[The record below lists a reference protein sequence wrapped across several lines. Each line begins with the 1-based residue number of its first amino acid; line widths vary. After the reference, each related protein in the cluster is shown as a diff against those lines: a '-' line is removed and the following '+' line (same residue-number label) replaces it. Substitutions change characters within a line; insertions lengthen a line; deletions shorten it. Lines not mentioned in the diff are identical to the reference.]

1 MMMNPSLKNLC
12 KVIPGTIIQGKWHHN
27 RYTIIK
33 ELGFGANGIVY
44 LARYNNTQ
52 VALKMSDNGMSIT
65 SEVNVLKS
73 FAKVQGS
80 ALGPSLLDVDDWERP
95 GKMVSFYV
103 MEFIKGPDF
112 LTFLQQKGPDWT
124 GVMVLQLLADL
135 QLLHENGWVF
145 GDLKPDNL
153 IVTGPPARIRCIDV
167 GGTTLQGRSIKEF
180 TEFFDRGYWGLGSR
194 KAEPGYDLFAVG
206 MIMVNTAYPKRFNK
220 ISGGIDEIVGKVKQ
234 SPELKRYETVI
245 LNALTGKYHSARE
258 MREGILQIHQPDTY
272 SRSGRQQQKATS
284 GNQGRQQQRTVT
296 GKQGKQ
302 QTTAN
307 SSMSQSNAAN
317 VTARQ
322 TRNSYNK
329 KKRKKSSS
337 LLETVTIIIIISV
350 LYFVYIYSQIT

>member
-1 MMMNPSLKNLC
+1 VMMNPSLKNLC
-12 KVIPGTIIQGKWHHN
+12 KVIPGTIIEGKWHHN

-44 LARYNNTQ
+44 LARYNNKQ

-95 GKMVSFYV
+95 GKKVSFYA

-112 LTFLQQKGPDWT
+112 LAFLQQKGPDWT
-124 GVMVLQLLADL
+124 GVMILQLLADL
-135 QLLHENGWVF
+135 ELLHENGWVF

-167 GGTTLQGRSIKEF
+167 GGTTMQGRSIKEF

-206 MIMVNTAYPKRFNK
+206 MIMVNTAYPKRFTK
-220 ISGGIDEIVGKVKQ
+220 KSGGIGEIMDKVKQ
-234 SPELKRYETVI
+234 ARELKNYEKVI
-245 LNALTGKYHSARE
+245 YNALTGNYQSAME
-258 MREGILQIHQPDTY
+258 MRSDLLQVHQPGSASKKSTV
-272 SRSGRQQQKATS
+272 QHK
-284 GNQGRQQQRTVT
+284 TVT
-296 GKQGKQ
+296 QKQAQ
-302 QTTAN
+302 QHINPSPSRAK
-307 SSMSQSNAAN
+307 SSSAG
-317 VTARQ
+317 RQ
-322 TRNSYNK
+322 TRKGYNK
-329 KKRKKSSS
+329 KKKKSSA
-337 LLETVTIIIIISV
+337 LETVTIILIISL
-350 LYFVYIYSQIT
+350 LYFFYIYSQIT

>member
-1 MMMNPSLKNLC
+1 MMNPSLKNLC
-12 KVIPGTIIQGKWHHN
+12 KVIPGTIIEGKWHHN

-44 LARYNNTQ
+44 LARYNNKQ

-95 GKMVSFYV
+95 GKKVSFYA

-112 LTFLQQKGPDWT
+112 LAFLQQKGPDWK
-124 GVMVLQLLADL
+124 GVMILQLLTDL

-167 GGTTLQGRSIKEF
+167 GGTTMQGRSIKEF

-206 MIMVNTAYPKRFNK
+206 MIMVNTAYPKRFTK
-220 ISGGIDEIVGKVKQ
+220 KSGGISEIMDKVKQ
-234 SPELKRYETVI
+234 SVELRIYEKVI
-245 LNALTGKYHSARE
+245 YNALAGKYLSAME
-258 MREGILQIHQPDTY
+258 MRSDLLQVHQPASPSKKSTA
-272 SRSGRQQQKATS
+272 QQKAAPQKQTQQHNVS
-284 GNQGRQQQRTVT
+284 SPSRAKSSPAGRQARM
-296 GKQGKQ
+296 GYKQ
-302 QTTAN
+302 
-307 SSMSQSNAAN
+307 
-317 VTARQ
+317 
-322 TRNSYNK
+322 K
-329 KKRKKSSS
+329 KKKSSA
-337 LLETVTIIIIISV
+337 LETVTIILIISL
-350 LYFVYIYSQIT
+350 LYFFYIYSQIT

>member
-44 LARYNNTQ
+44 LARHNNTQ

-95 GKMVSFYV
+95 GKLVSFYV

-112 LTFLQQKGPDWT
+112 LTFLQQKGSDWKE
-124 GVMVLQLLADL
+124 VMILQLLADL
-135 QLLHENGWVF
+135 QILHENGWVF

-167 GGTTLQGRSIKEF
+167 GGTTIQGRSIKEF

-220 ISGGIDEIVGKVKQ
+220 TSGGLNEIMGKVKQ
-234 SPELKRYETVI
+234 SPELKVYENI
-245 LNALTGKYHSARE
+245 IANALTGTYQSARQ
-258 MREGILQIHQPDTY
+258 MREEILQLRQPKTAT
-272 SRSGRQQQKATS
+272 RSTRYQQKAAPTNQAHQQTS
-284 GNQGRQQQRTVT
+284 TR
-296 GKQGKQ
+296 KQ
-302 QTTAN
+302 QKQNSNTNVPPMNTT
-307 SSMSQSNAAN
+307 SVQ
-317 VTARQ
+317 Q
-322 TRNSYNK
+322 TRKGYNK
-329 KKRKKSSS
+329 KKKKSSVF
-337 LLETVTIIIIISV
+337 ETMTIIIIISV
-350 LYFVYIYSQIT
+350 LYFIYIYSQIT